1 MTRYLKELKPTTIT
15 DIMAMIALFR
25 PGPMANIPTYIKR
38 KHGQE
43 PITYPD
49 PRLKKILKKLT
60 ALSLIKTMF
69 FLSP

>member
-1 MTRYLKELKPTTIT
+1 MTRYLKELRPTTVT

-43 PITYPD
+43 
-49 PRLKKILKKLT
+49 K
-60 ALSLIKTMF
+60 
-69 FLSP
+69 